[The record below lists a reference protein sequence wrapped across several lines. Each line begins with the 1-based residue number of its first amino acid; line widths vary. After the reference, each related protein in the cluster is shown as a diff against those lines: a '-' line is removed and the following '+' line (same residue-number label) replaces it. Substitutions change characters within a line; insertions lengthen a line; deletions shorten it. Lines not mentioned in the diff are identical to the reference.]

1 MLADACDVDITRNIL
16 DHPTWAPELNAS
28 QRVGWVNSMRMRGDR
43 MVEDAP
49 LHWIGVRSPTAQ
61 MRDRE
66 VLVNGFFIVR

>member
-1 MLADACDVDITRNIL
+1 
-16 DHPTWAPELNAS
+16 
-28 QRVGWVNSMRMRGDR
+28 